1 MKKSYSLLFLI
12 FVFVIAILFSIYFI
26 KMQQNVQSPESTL
39 VKCFNSSGAK
49 VVNAEMYFWGEIED
63 IKYNDFDNLVKL
75 SRDIMYEIKGESQED
90 VLVNTVRNDYIQ
102 EVNLSTAMKNN
113 TTISVVSQ
121 IRNDGTDELERFISI
136 RILKELS
143 NDDME
148 TTRDR
153 VIAAMDRY
161 GIAAH
166 VNSCITGSF
175 EGKLT
180 DRQMNDV
187 SKAIFKGAEA
197 RKVEGIRERNLIS
210 VSAYSPVIDD
220 YIKVDDKKVNLNLA
234 IRYNAFE
241 DRTYIWL
248 ATPVISKE
256 Y

>member
-1 MKKSYSLLFLI
+1 
-12 FVFVIAILFSIYFI
+12 
-26 KMQQNVQSPESTL
+26 MQQNVDSPESTL

-49 VVNAEMYFWGEIED
+49 VVNSEMYFWGEIED
-63 IKYNDFDNLVKL
+63 IKYNDFDKL
-75 SRDIMYEIKGESQED
+75 TQLSYDIMNEIKGESQEEIS
-90 VLVNTVRNDYIQ
+90 VNTVSNDYIQ
-102 EVNLSTAMKNN
+102 EVNLSTSVKND

-121 IRNDGTDELERFISI
+121 IRKDKTDKMEKFISV

-143 NDDME
+143 NDDMD
-148 TTRDR
+148 TTRHR
-153 VIAAMDRY
+153 VITAMNRY
-161 GIAAH
+161 GIDTH

-180 DRQMNDV
+180 DEQMNDV
-187 SKAIFKGAEA
+187 SKTIFKGAGA

-210 VSAYSPVIDD
+210 VSAYSPIIDD
-220 YIKVDDKKVNLNLA
+220 YIKVDDNKVNLNLA

-248 ATPVISKE
+248 ATPVISTE